1 MNTPAASPAL
11 VSIIAHARSGALDRA
26 EQLLSET
33 GLNRVQDDPAVL
45 SVRGRL
51 LKDRALLARGAER
64 KRLYLNAAHA
74 YRQAAEI
81 GGATYP
87 LINAATLSLL
97 AGRRLQAQTLAQRVL
112 AELVAKPEEA
122 ETPYWRAATRAE
134 AQLLVGETQAAKD
147 SLGEA
152 MALAPHAFEDH
163 ASTLRQFDLIL
174 RELRENRAWLDPL
187 RPPRTLHFAGHITI
201 PVLRGDIESQIRA
214 FVRRERIGFGFGAL
228 AAGADI
234 LIAEGLLKGGAELHL
249 VLPCSP
255 SLFRQISVERFG
267 VVWTTRFD
275 DAVQKASTV
284 HALTDGQNAV
294 SPGAIG
300 LAAEIAMGKAV
311 MLAES
316 LMTESVQ
323 LLLLA
328 TGPRRADDLSST
340 IAQTWHETG
349 RRQQV
354 IPVRRRIGTRRASR
368 RGEDGSERLAAM
380 LRVEFSQLSAVAQSK
395 TVLPRLAKVLSA
407 DPELLV
413 PARWTGEAIVIG
425 FATAAAAAKSALAVM
440 TALKRTAAVRC
451 SAHYGIVHIAMDP
464 FAGTPF
470 ALGPATELPSRIA
483 CSTPLGAIHVSEDF
497 AAALCAGRA
506 PGRPRVEFIGEL
518 ADVRPGEALR
528 LFSLKR

>member
-134 AQLLVGETQAAKD
+134 AQLLVGETRAAQD

-152 MALAPHAFEDH
+152 IALAPRAFEDH

-174 RELRENRAWLDPL
+174 RELRENRAWLNPF

-201 PVLRGDIESQIRA
+201 PVLRGDIETQIREFISA
-214 FVRRERIGFGFGAL
+214 ERIGFGFGAL

-234 LIAEGLLKGGAELHL
+234 LIAEALIGVGAELHL
-249 VLPCSP
+249 VLPSP
-255 SLFRQISVERFG
+255 PQQFRQSSVAQFG
-267 VVWTTRFD
+267 GDWAARFD
-275 DAVQKASTV
+275 RVVHRAATV
-284 HALTDGQNAV
+284 HALQCGTNGMCSQAV
-294 SPGAIG
+294 R
-300 LAAEIAMGKAV
+300 LAAEIAMGKSV
-311 MLAES
+311 M
-316 LMTESVQ
+316 
-323 LLLLA
+323 
-328 TGPRRADDLSST
+328 
-340 IAQTWHETG
+340 
-349 RRQQV
+349 
-354 IPVRRRIGTRRASR
+354 
-368 RGEDGSERLAAM
+368 
-380 LRVEFSQLSAVAQSK
+380 
-395 TVLPRLAKVLSA
+395 
-407 DPELLV
+407 
-413 PARWTGEAIVIG
+413 
-425 FATAAAAAKSALAVM
+425 
-440 TALKRTAAVRC
+440 
-451 SAHYGIVHIAMDP
+451 
-464 FAGTPF
+464 
-470 ALGPATELPSRIA
+470 
-483 CSTPLGAIHVSEDF
+483 
-497 AAALCAGRA
+497 
-506 PGRPRVEFIGEL
+506 
-518 ADVRPGEALR
+518 
-528 LFSLKR
+528 